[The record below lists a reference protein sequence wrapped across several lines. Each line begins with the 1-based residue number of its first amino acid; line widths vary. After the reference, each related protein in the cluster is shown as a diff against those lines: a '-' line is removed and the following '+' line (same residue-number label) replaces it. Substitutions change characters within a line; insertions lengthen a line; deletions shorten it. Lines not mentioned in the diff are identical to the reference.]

1 MKATAVLPVKR
12 FAGAKR
18 RLATGIDDERR
29 MALVAA
35 MLRDVLAAIAGARMV
50 EQTILVSGEPEAAR
64 IAAAA
69 GAELVDDPD
78 DAGHPEAALLG
89 IAAARRDGASTVLL
103 LPGDCPLLDPRDL
116 DRLLTAVPDP
126 YVAVVPDRHGSGT
139 NALLLSPPDAIRP
152 AFGEGSRERHVQ
164 AARAA
169 GLPYGVEQLESLA
182 LDLDTPA
189 DIIALTRAVESGS
202 GRAANTAK
210 ALGL

>member
-12 FAGAKR
+12 FADAKR

-29 MALVAA
+29 RVLVAA
-35 MLRDVLAAIAGARMV
+35 MLRDVLAAISGARLI
-50 EQTILVSGEPEAAR
+50 ERTIVVSGEPEAAA
-64 IAAAA
+64 IAAES

-78 DAGHPEAALLG
+78 DAGHPEAALIG
-89 IAAARRDGASTVLL
+89 IATALREGAAGVVM
-103 LPGDCPLLDPRDL
+103 LPGDCPLLDPREL
-116 DRLLTAVPDP
+116 DRLIAAAPDP

-139 NALLLSPPDAIRP
+139 NALLLRPPGAIRP
-152 AFGEGSRERHVQ
+152 AFGEGSRERHIE

-169 GLPYGVEQLESLA
+169 GVPCGVETVDSLA

-189 DIIALTRAVESGS
+189 DIIALTRAVESGER
-202 GRAANTAK
+202 RAANTAK